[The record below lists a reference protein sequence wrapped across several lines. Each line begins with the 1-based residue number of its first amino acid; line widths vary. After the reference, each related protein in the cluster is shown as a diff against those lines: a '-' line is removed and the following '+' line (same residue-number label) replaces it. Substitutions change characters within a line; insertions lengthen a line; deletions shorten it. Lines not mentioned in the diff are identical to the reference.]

1 MKFYI
6 GGWHHVEVH
15 SDDWWIR
22 KYEAYGFKY
31 DDKLTQELKH
41 IGAKEK
47 ANHTLFPP
55 NDEEYNAQHVWTS
68 MKVFINPTVAAL
80 PQHAHLFGEFGC
92 FEAIGASRE
101 CGTKAGRYSI
111 ENAEKE
117 TLLDPSF
124 YPLNLTIAQDEA
136 WYDIVKANIKQKPKK
151 WDVTT
156 VQLLRE
162 REKKNIDNYQL
173 ED

>member
-1 MKFYI
+1 MNII

-15 SDDWWIR
+15 KDDWWIR

-31 DDKLTQELKH
+31 DSKLTKELRGIARQEK
-41 IGAKEK
+41 KS
-47 ANHTLFPP
+47 NQTQFPP

-68 MKVFINPTVAAL
+68 MKVFINPAVAAL

-92 FEAIGASRE
+92 FGGKIGVSRE
-101 CGTKAGRYSI
+101 CK
-111 ENAEKE
+111 NAEKE

-136 WYDIVKANIKQKPKK
+136 WYDIVKANIKQKPDQPPKK
-151 WDVTT
+151 D
-156 VQLLRE
+156 Q
-162 REKKNIDNYQL
+162 EK
-173 ED
+173 

>member
-1 MKFYI
+1 MT
-6 GGWHHVEVH
+6 GGYV
-15 SDDWWIR
+15 
-22 KYEAYGFKY
+22 YEAYGFKY

-68 MKVFINPTVAAL
+68 MKVFINPAVAAL

-92 FEAIGASRE
+92 FGGKIGVSRE
-101 CGTKAGRYSI
+101 CK
-111 ENAEKE
+111 NAEKE

-156 VQLLRE
+156 VLLLRE